1 MNVKQA
7 PKSSPR
13 IRVNYNMSLKI
24 QNYDC
29 DNLYPQNIRAIVAA
43 SSTGTTC
50 LNRYCDFI
58 EGNGLKSQRFADY
71 IVNERNDTLDAVVRL
86 IARDLGQFG
95 GFALHVNYDIFCR
108 PCSIEHVPF
117 ENCRLEETD
126 DAGNVS
132 HICLHP
138 DWTGQTTRHGKKLQI
153 NDKTVERIN
162 VYNPD
167 KDTVAKEIINAG
179 GLDMYKGQI
188 LYYSNDG
195 FMVYPRPI
203 YDSTLTDIST
213 DEGLSNVINRNAR
226 NNFLPAGIV
235 VTYKNRT
242 NNIDDSGEGEP
253 DDGKIDDSGNED
265 FIENLATLQGDTNS
279 NKMLVV
285 EVEIPEEKPEFINF
299 PVQNYDKE
307 FSVSTETVEDKIYS
321 AFGQEGWLCLRKGKV
336 GFGGDVIHDVEI
348 DYCRR
353 VAKLQRAISQELY
366 KILKWFDPAVL
377 PDALIAEN
385 LKIEPYSESS
395 SETSNTTGHGTNN

>member
-13 IRVNYNMSLKI
+13 MRVNYNVSLKI

-58 EGNGLKSQRFADY
+58 EGNGLKSQRFADF
-71 IVNERNDTLDAVVRL
+71 IINHKNETLDSLIRL
-86 IARDLGQFG
+86 VARDLGQFG

-153 NDKTVERIN
+153 NDKTVVRIN
-162 VYNPD
+162 VFNPD
-167 KDTVAKEIINAG
+167 KETIAKEIKDAG
-179 GLDMYKGQI
+179 GLDQYKGQI
-188 LYYSNDG
+188 LYYSADG
-195 FMVYPRPI
+195 YMIYPRPI
-203 YDSTLTDIST
+203 YDSALTDIST

-235 VTYKNRT
+235 ITYKSRANAT
-242 NNIDDSGEGEP
+242 DEDPDNPDKPNDGKVDDSDSDTFINNI
-253 DDGKIDDSGNED
+253 
-265 FIENLATLQGDTNS
+265 AQLQGDTNS

-285 EVEIPEEKPEFINF
+285 ECEFDEEKPEFINF
-299 PVQNYDKE
+299 PVHNYDKE

-353 VAKLQRAISQELY
+353 VAKSQRAISQELF
-366 KILKWFDPAVL
+366 KILRFFDPVKL
-377 PDALIAEN
+377 PEALTAES
-385 LKIEPYSESS
+385 LKIESYSESS
-395 SETSNTTGHGTNN
+395 NNTENGTD

>member
-13 IRVNYNMSLKI
+13 MRVNYNVSLKI

-58 EGNGLKSQRFADY
+58 EGNGIKSQAFADF
-71 IVNERNDTLDAVVRL
+71 IINQRNETLDSIVRL
-86 IARDLGQFG
+86 VSRDLGQFG

-138 DWTGQTTRHGKKLQI
+138 DWTGQTTRHGKKLQV
-153 NDKTVERIN
+153 NDKNVVRIN
-162 VYNPD
+162 VFNPD
-167 KDTVAKEIINAG
+167 KETVAKEILEAG
-179 GLDMYKGQI
+179 GLDQYKGQI
-188 LYYSNDG
+188 LYFSADG
-195 FMVYPRPI
+195 YMIYPRPI

-235 VTYKNRT
+235 VTYKSKTDTSDNPEAT
-242 NNIDDSGEGEP
+242 H
-253 DDGKIDDSGNED
+253 DGKIDDSDSET
-265 FIENLATLQGDTNS
+265 FISNLADLQGDTNS

-285 EVEIPEEKPEFINF
+285 EIDFPEEKPEFINF
-299 PVQNYDKE
+299 PVHNYDKE

-353 VAKLQRAISQELY
+353 VAKMQRAISQELF
-366 KILKWFDPAVL
+366 KILKFFDTSKL
-377 PDALIAEN
+377 PDALVIDN
-385 LKIEPYSESS
+385 LKIEPYTESS
-395 SETSNTTGHGTNN
+395 NSNDNGTD